1 MQYVYKVC
9 STKEWA
15 DATEVGFFL
24 GSEVDINDGFIHLST
39 ITQIEVTVSKHFAGQ
54 KNLVIIQFDVK
65 KLENKLKWEPSRDGD
80 LFPHYYGN
88 IKTNLEDKRF
98 NLDLGINGIHKFPEN
113 FFT

>member
-54 KNLVIIQFDVK
+54 K
-65 KLENKLKWEPSRDGD
+65 
-80 LFPHYYGN
+80 
-88 IKTNLEDKRF
+88 
-98 NLDLGINGIHKFPEN
+98 KFGCYSI
-113 FFT
+113 